1 MNDGQGINK
10 HGLSRG
16 IPQDVKRL
24 VRQKCGFGCV
34 ICGKAIYQYEHVDP
48 PFAEATEHDPARIVL
63 LCPGCHGKVTT
74 GMLSKETVK
83 KAGDTPMCRQQGF
96 SFEAFDIGA
105 GLPVVE
111 VPGLRCI
118 DTPVLLEVCGTP
130 LISFARPE
138 SAGGPFRL
146 SALFYDNSGN
156 ELLRIEN
163 NEWRSIVSAWDFE
176 VKGRRITC
184 RIGPG
189 KIALVL
195 RSEPPTTLVV
205 ERLDMCFMGTAI
217 LLEEGRELSIT
228 GPTGASIT
236 LGSGATVTLE
246 RRQAG
251 IVIDDKG
258 DLFVSHP

>member
-1 MNDGQGINK
+1 MNDGQRINK
-10 HGLSRG
+10 FDLSRYL
-16 IPQDVKRL
+16 PHDVKRL

-34 ICGKAIYQYEHVDP
+34 ICGKAICQYHHVDP
-48 PFAEATEHDPARIVL
+48 PFAQAAEHNPGGIVL
-63 LCPGCHGKVTT
+63 LCLGCHGKATT
-74 GMLSKETVK
+74 GMLSEETVK
-83 KAGDTPMCRQQGF
+83 KAADNPRCKQQGF

-111 VPGLRCI
+111 IPGLRCI
-118 DTPVLLEVCGTP
+118 DTPVLLKVRGTP
-130 LISFARPE
+130 LISFAPPE

-146 SALFYDNSGN
+146 SALFCDNSGN
-156 ELLRIEN
+156 ELLRIVN
-163 NEWRSIVSAWDFE
+163 NEWQSHVSAWDVE
-176 VKGRRITC
+176 VTRRRITC
-184 RIGPG
+184 RIGPRR
-189 KIALVL
+189 IALVL

-205 ERLDMCFMGTAI
+205 ERLDMYFMGTAI

-228 GPTGASIT
+228 GPTGANIT

-258 DLFVSHP
+258 DLFVGHP